1 MVPTTVEYPA
11 RWAAPPL
18 GHDFDPRS
26 ANKIQ
31 IFSLPTSVCVAHNL
45 LFSNLSVKLALIQ
58 HHTVHLPVFKSL
70 PWTFKDETLQ
80 VSNFEPKW

>member
-1 MVPTTVEYPA
+1 MVPTTVGYPA

-26 ANKIQ
+26 AKKIQ

-45 LFSNLSVKLALIQ
+45 LFCHLSVKLALIRQ
-58 HHTVHLPVFKSL
+58 GTVHLPVFKSL
-70 PWTFKDETLQ
+70 P
-80 VSNFEPKW
+80 